1 MNLFIIGSGFTKS
14 IFPKA
19 PLNNELLAVLAAGK
33 SDCASQALTK
43 RYQTN
48 DIEIALTKLDADI
61 STSYYDNRQLYN
73 KLKEIRSKIEIDL
86 GNYFTSYRATHELME
101 QSPWLK
107 NFMQSAIADGDVA
120 ISLNY
125 DCVFEGALDCI
136 GRWSPKGGYGFLLNH
151 LIDESAFDKSP
162 ITVLKIHGSTTFKIA
177 PYADKTHCRAVNF
190 VFNEWFFPVSAKN
203 THFDYGLGQG
213 EKYLIAPSY
222 VKVPTVEITYFMI
235 DALKAASES
244 QNLIVVGCGQRPEDA
259 FLTLILTHFLRQ
271 PQWQDRRIII
281 IDINANDIASKVK
294 NYWGVD
300 IEKCVVPIEGRI
312 ENSLEELIKAINN

>member
-1 MNLFIIGSGFTKS
+1 MSQY
-14 IFPKA
+14 
-19 PLNNELLAVLAAGK
+19 NE
-33 SDCASQALTK
+33 
-43 RYQTN
+43 
-48 DIEIALTKLDADI
+48 
-61 STSYYDNRQLYN
+61 
-73 KLKEIRSKIEIDL
+73 LKEIRSKIEIDL

-203 THFDYGLGQG
+203 THFDYGLRQG

-235 DALKAASES
+235 DALKAASKS
-244 QNLIVVGCGQRPEDA
+244 QNLIVVGCGLRPEDA

-271 PQWQDRRIII
+271 PQWQDRRFII
-281 IDINANDIASKVK
+281 IDINANDIASKVI